1 MKSMQTKQLGLTLI
15 ELVVSIVVLSVT
27 AVSIMMLVSRIA
39 VSSADPMVKTQ
50 AIALIQAYHEKLLAL
65 PLDDPGSGGS
75 NDNVTDFA
83 GQSDTVNGYQVSIQV
98 VDLAPL
104 APTHAE
110 KSGLPTELHQAH
122 KISVSV
128 NHTALGAAMTARTYR
143 WR

>member
-1 MKSMQTKQLGLTLI
+1 MKSLPTKQLGLTLI

-27 AVSIMMLVSRIA
+27 AVAIMMLVSRIA

-50 AIALIQAYHEKLLAL
+50 AIALIQAYHERLLAL
-65 PLDDPGSGGS
+65 PLDDPGSGGA

-83 GQSDTVNGYQVSIQV
+83 GYTGTVNGYQVSIQV

-110 KSGLPTELHQAH
+110 KAGLATELHQAH

-128 NHTALGAAMTARTYR
+128 NHAALGAAMTARTYR